1 MCNPNIR
8 DIIDI
13 EQYKNIRANVII
25 EQLRQLDE
33 VYKIL
38 SYIKDTILQNISK

>member
-13 EQYKNIRANVII
+13 KEYQTCRSNYII
-25 EQLRQLDE
+25 EELGRLDE

-38 SYIKDTILQNISK
+38 SYIRNTILKEISK